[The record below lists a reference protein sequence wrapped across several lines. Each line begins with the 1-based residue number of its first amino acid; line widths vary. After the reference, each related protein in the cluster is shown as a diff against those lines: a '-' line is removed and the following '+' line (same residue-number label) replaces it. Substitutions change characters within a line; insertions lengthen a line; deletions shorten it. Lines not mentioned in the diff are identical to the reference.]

1 MQRAYLDAET
11 KVVRLPLLE
20 GPAPARLVINDTH
33 FLFTA
38 DFKKSGPD
46 LILTGDDGKKLVI
59 ANYFNFEKHPDL
71 VSPDGAVISAE
82 LVERLAGPEAP
93 GQYAQAGAP
102 AGAVVIGRVEIVS
115 VNATVQHANGVVD
128 NLKNG
133 NSLLK
138 GDVVMTG
145 DGEGCTLS
153 LIDGTALNMGS
164 NGRMVLAELTYDSQS
179 TSNSA
184 LINLVKGSFV
194 FVAGQVAHTG
204 DMRVSTPV
212 ATMGIRGT
220 TVGTYLDADVNGNVY
235 ELTATLLTDPGGS
248 SGAYDLLD
256 PVTGAVLHRVRS
268 TATQVTLSYG
278 ANNQL
283 SMQEAS
289 KSPAILQHEIAV
301 AQILFPI
308 FLANPNNAQVNQP
321 TTPQAPNNSL
331 TPPQLLPQPPQETDS
346 QFRGS
351 FQFIVNRRKRRACD
365 TGRDG
370 DNSLVLT
377 PTPETNVLQ
386 SVINAETHVCRYK
399 YR

>member
-11 KVVRLPLLE
+11 KVVRLPLPE
-20 GPAPARLVINDTH
+20 GPAPARLVIDDTH

-38 DFKKSGPD
+38 HFKKSGPD

-59 ANYFNFEKHPDL
+59 TGYFNLEKHPDL
-71 VSPDGAVISAE
+71 VSPDGAIISAD
-82 LVERLAGPEAP
+82 LVERLAGPDAP

-102 AGAVVIGRVEIVS
+102 AGAIVIGRAEIVGGT
-115 VNATVQHANGVVD
+115 ATVQHANGVVD

-133 NSLLK
+133 DSLLK

-164 NGRMVLAELTYDSQS
+164 NARMVLAELTYDSSS

-204 DMRVSTPV
+204 DMKVSTPV

-235 ELTATLLTDPGGS
+235 QLTATLLADPGGG
-248 SGAYDLLD
+248 SGAYDVMD
-256 PVTGAVLHRVRS
+256 PVTGVVLHRVRS
-268 TATQVTLSYG
+268 TATQVTLTHGGS
-278 ANNQL
+278 NQL
-283 SMQEAS
+283 SVQES
-289 KSPAILQHEIAV
+289 NKSPAIVQHEIAV

-308 FLANPNNAQVNQP
+308 FLANPNNAQLNQA
-321 TTPQAPNNSL
+321 TPQAPNNSL

-346 QFRGS
+346 GAAVPYQS
-351 FQFIVNRRKRRACD
+351 PDNRAYTTR
-365 TGRDG
+365 
-370 DNSLVLT
+370 
-377 PTPETNVLQ
+377 Q
-386 SVINAETHVCRYK
+386 
-399 YR
+399 